1 MAGALATAFK
11 AIAKQVVADLGSTL
25 DTTIT
30 YTRKVAGTYN
40 TATGALA
47 TTDTAYADIKV
58 PIEFIKSEEDEGRE
72 MRQAK
77 LYVTPDL
84 IGDNQPTFQDEVTLT
99 YAGANQTAQIVDIDT
114 KRGGQAYLF
123 TLLVRF

>member
-1 MAGALATAFK
+1 MAGTLDTNFKALAKRLVSEF
-11 AIAKQVVADLGSTL
+11 GSSL

-30 YTRKVAGTYN
+30 YSVQTAGSYNVAAGKQ
-40 TATGALA
+40 LEV
-47 TTDTAYADIKV
+47 TTTYADIKV

-72 MRQAK
+72 LRQAK

-84 IGDNQPTFQDEVTLT
+84 IGDHQPTFRDEVTLSYSGST
-99 YAGANQTAQIVDIDT
+99 HVAQIVDIDT
-114 KRGGQAYLF
+114 KRGGQVYLY